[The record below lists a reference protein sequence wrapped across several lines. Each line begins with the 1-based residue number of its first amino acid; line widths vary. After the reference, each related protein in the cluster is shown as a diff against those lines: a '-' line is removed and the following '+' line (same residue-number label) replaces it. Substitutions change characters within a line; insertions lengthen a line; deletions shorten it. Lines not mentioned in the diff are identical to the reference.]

1 MWVMVKLW
9 RCIICG
15 DPYVGETPPA
25 NCPFC
30 GAHQPFMK
38 EAKDVVV
45 TFEVPL
51 TEKDR
56 ANAEHALQVEVSN
69 AAFYSCAAA
78 KTDDPEGKLLFKAL
92 GKIEAEHA
100 AIWRKVLRLPKTPS
114 GNESCHEQNAENLN
128 ESHERETRAI
138 AFYRK
143 AAEESD
149 NERLK
154 QIFEALVEIE
164 TDHLHLSE
172 ERLKPSAVNVR

>member
-1 MWVMVKLW
+1 MVKLW

-15 DPYVGETPPA
+15 DAYIGVNPPT

-30 GAHQPFMK
+30 GAHQAFIIEAK
-38 EAKDVVV
+38 EAVVI
-45 TFEVPL
+45 FEVPL

-56 ANAEHALQVEVSN
+56 ANAEHAIQVEVSN
-69 AAFYSCAAA
+69 ATFYACAAE
-78 KTDDPEGKLLFKAL
+78 KTDDAEGKLLFKAL

-100 AIWRKVLRLPKTPS
+100 AIWRKVLRLPKTPA
-114 GNESCHEQNAENLN
+114 GNETCHTENVKNLN

-138 AFYRK
+138 DFYKK

-149 NERLK
+149 HERLK

-172 ERLKPSAVNVR
+172 ARLK

>member
-1 MWVMVKLW
+1 MVKLW

-15 DPYVGETPPA
+15 DPYIGVNPPS

-30 GAHQPFMK
+30 GAHEPFIR
-38 EAKDVVV
+38 EAKQAVVV
-45 TFEVPL
+45 FEVPL
-51 TEKDR
+51 SEKDR
-56 ANAEHALQVEVSN
+56 ANAERALQVEVSN
-69 AAFYSCAAA
+69 ATFYFCAAE
-78 KTDDPEGKLLFKAL
+78 KTDDAEGKLLFKAL

-100 AIWRKVLRLPKTPS
+100 AIWRKVLRLPKVPVGSET
-114 GNESCHEQNAENLN
+114 CHTENVKNLN

-138 AFYRK
+138 AFYKK

-149 NERLK
+149 HERLK

-172 ERLKPSAVNVR
+172 ERLK

>member
-1 MWVMVKLW
+1 MVKLW

-15 DPYVGETPPA
+15 DSYIGENPPT

-30 GAHQPFMK
+30 GAHQPFFK
-38 EAKDVVV
+38 LAGEAVV
-45 TFEVPL
+45 TFDVPL

-56 ANAEHALQVEVSN
+56 ANAEHAIEVEVSN
-69 AAFYSCAAA
+69 ATFYACAAE
-78 KTDDPEGKLLFKAL
+78 KTDDAEGKLLFKAL

-100 AIWRKVLRLPKTPS
+100 AIWRKVLRLSKAPA
-114 GNESCHEQNAENLN
+114 GNETCHVQNVNNLN

-138 AFYRK
+138 AFYQK

-149 NERLK
+149 HDRLK
-154 QIFEALVEIE
+154 QIFKALVEIE

-172 ERLKPSAVNVR
+172 ERLK

>member
-1 MWVMVKLW
+1 MVKLW
-9 RCIICG
+9 RCSICG
-15 DPYVGETPPA
+15 DSYIGVNPPN

-30 GAHQPFMK
+30 GAHQEFIQ
-38 EAKDVVV
+38 EAKQAVV

-56 ANAEHALQVEVSN
+56 ANAEHAIQVEVSN
-69 AAFYSCAAA
+69 AAFYYCAAE
-78 KTDDPEGKLLFKAL
+78 KTDDEECKLLFKAL

-100 AIWRKVLRLPKTPS
+100 AIWRKVLRLPKVPAGRDTCYT
-114 GNESCHEQNAENLN
+114 ESVKNLN

-138 AFYRK
+138 AFYKK

-149 NERLK
+149 HERLRL
-154 QIFEALVEIE
+154 IFKALVEIE

-172 ERLKPSAVNVR
+172 ARLG

>member
-1 MWVMVKLW
+1 MVKLW

-15 DPYVGETPPA
+15 DPYIGANPPS

-30 GAHQPFMK
+30 GAHEPFIK
-38 EAKDVVV
+38 ELKQAVV

-51 TEKDR
+51 TEKDK

-69 AAFYSCAAA
+69 ATFYFCAAE
-78 KTDDPEGKLLFKAL
+78 KTDNAEGKLLFKAL

-100 AIWRKVLRLPKTPS
+100 AIWRKVLRLAKAPT
-114 GNESCHEQNAENLN
+114 GNETCHTENVKNLN

-138 AFYRK
+138 AFYKK

-149 NERLK
+149 HERLK
-154 QIFEALVEIE
+154 QLFNALVEIE
-164 TDHLHLSE
+164 TDHLYLSE
-172 ERLKPSAVNVR
+172 ERLK